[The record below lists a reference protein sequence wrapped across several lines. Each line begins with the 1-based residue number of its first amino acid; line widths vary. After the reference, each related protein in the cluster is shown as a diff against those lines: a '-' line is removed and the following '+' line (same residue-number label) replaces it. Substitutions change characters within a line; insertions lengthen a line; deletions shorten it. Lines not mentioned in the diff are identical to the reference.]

1 MPALSPAARRVHLE
15 TSPWMLLPASRAD
28 EPGLC
33 ILLFLTC
40 AASIAHWGWYR
51 LGSAQH
57 RLDCL
62 FAGST
67 VLYLMVMGEAPVRVL
82 TGCAVCVFAYGRNVA
97 EAETLKLGA
106 HTLFRFLA
114 FWACCAQT
122 GDAGLVAPV
131 VVGSLSALFWL
142 QVALILTDIKRS
154 TW

>member
-1 MPALSPAARRVHLE
+1 MPASDIARRVHLE

-28 EPGLC
+28 EQGLS
-33 ILLFLTC
+33 ILLFMTC

-62 FAGST
+62 FASST
-67 VLYLMVMGEAPVRVL
+67 VLYLIVMGDTPVRML
-82 TGCAVCVFAYGRNVA
+82 TGFAVCVFAYGRNVA
-97 EAETLKLGA
+97 TEEMLKLGA

-122 GDAGLVAPV
+122 GDAALVTP
-131 VVGSLSALFWL
+131 GITGTLSALFWL
-142 QVALILTDIKRS
+142 QVILIIRDCR
-154 TW
+154 